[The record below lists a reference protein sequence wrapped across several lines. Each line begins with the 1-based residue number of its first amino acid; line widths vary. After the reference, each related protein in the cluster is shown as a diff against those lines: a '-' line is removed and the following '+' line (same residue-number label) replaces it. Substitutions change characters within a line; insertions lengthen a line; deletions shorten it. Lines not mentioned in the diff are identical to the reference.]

1 MRQKYRDKPDVTTRD
16 GEEKEIA
23 PTPPPTKNKK
33 QKTRVQLAFAICENS
48 LSGWHL
54 STAVWPKGSK
64 QEGGSGNSPIESQD
78 RLYFH

>member
-23 PTPPPTKNKK
+23 PTPPPTTKK
-33 QKTRVQLAFAICENS
+33 KPGVQLAFAICENS

-64 QEGGSGNSPIESQD
+64 QEGGSGNSLIESQD

>member
-33 QKTRVQLAFAICENS
+33 QEYN
-48 LSGWHL
+48 
-54 STAVWPKGSK
+54 
-64 QEGGSGNSPIESQD
+64 
-78 RLYFH
+78 